1 MREQLVPYIASW
13 TGEEVAK
20 PDVVEHPSGLGIAY
34 RDEQLVDRDS
44 RGVLWDRY
52 AVRPGVGK
60 PCYAVI
66 HPARQRRAMRVLLCQ
81 VCGGPADTSP
91 DGVLWLLP
99 AEPTPWPGWPDNCTV
114 SEPPVCADC
123 LRLAVRH
130 CPTLKRGHLAIRA
143 RRYSVH
149 GVSGLRYRANLPRP
163 VITDQV
169 TVSHADPTIRWVLAT
184 KLVRALDE
192 CEVL

>member
-1 MREQLVPYIASW
+1 MRTNLVPYIASW

-20 PDVVEHPSGLGIAY
+20 PDIVEHPSGLGIAF
-34 RDEQLVDRDS
+34 RDEQLIDRDS

-52 AVRPGVGK
+52 AVRQGEGTPR
-60 PCYAVI
+60 YAEI

-81 VCGGPADTSP
+81 VCGGQADTTP

-99 AEPTPWPGWPDNCTV
+99 AESTWPGWPNNSTV

-123 LRLAVRH
+123 LRLALRH
-130 CPTLKRGHLAIRA
+130 CPALKHGHLLIRA

-149 GVSGLRYRANLPRP
+149 GVSGLRYRAARPRP

-169 TVSHADPTIRWVLAT
+169 TVSHTDPAIRWVLAT
-184 KLVRALDE
+184 KLVRILDE
-192 CEVL
+192 CDVL

>member
-1 MREQLVPYIASW
+1 MPEQLVPYIASW
-13 TGEEVAK
+13 SGEEVPK
-20 PDVVEHPSGLGIAY
+20 PEIVEHPSGFGIAF

-52 AVRPGVGK
+52 AVRPGAGK
-60 PCYAVI
+60 PRYAVI
-66 HPARQRRAMRVLLCQ
+66 HTARQRRAMRVLLCQ
-81 VCGGPADTSP
+81 VCGDHADISP

-99 AEPTPWPGWPDNCTV
+99 AETAHWPGWPNACTV
-114 SEPPVCADC
+114 SEPPVCAACVD
-123 LRLAVRH
+123 LAVRH
-130 CPTLKRGHLAIRA
+130 CPTLKRGHLLVRA

-149 GVSGLRYRANLPRP
+149 GVSGLLYRASQPHP
-163 VITDQV
+163 VITGQV

-192 CEVL
+192 CEIL